1 MAGTGFL
8 KITETVNGGR
18 TYSQR
23 LYDDVADF
31 NEATMRLHMWL
42 WLNGSQERS
51 ARVIMTWM
59 RGEQY
64 ADHSVNVRYY
74 VPGTI
79 GHWYQI
85 LYRA

>member
-1 MAGTGFL
+1 MAGTIR
-8 KITETVNGGR
+8 ITETVNGGK
-18 TYSQR
+18 TYAER
-23 LYDDVADF
+23 LSKDARSF
-31 NEATMRLHMWL
+31 NDATMTLHAWL

-59 RGEQY
+59 RGEIY
-64 ADHSVNVRYY
+64 SDHSVNVRYY

-79 GHWYQI
+79 GHWFEI